1 MVECLKNSFVFVL
14 NKFPLIFLF
23 EKKKKLN
30 LLEMC
35 FIKVEEMTFYLNRT
49 DQI

>member
-23 EKKKKLN
+23 EKKNKLN

-35 FIKVEEMTFYLNRT
+35 LIKVEEMTFYLNRT

>member
-23 EKKKKLN
+23 EKKKQTQS
-30 LLEMC
+30 
-35 FIKVEEMTFYLNRT
+35 FGDVFYKGGRDDFLSE
-49 DQI
+49 